1 MAQQAEQQTDN
12 FVPRSPRWDC
22 EVEVPARDASGR
34 AVPLRISNMSNGGFM
49 AESDAKP
56 AIGTVLTFELPD
68 EGEVQ
73 AEVRW
78 AIGKR
83 FGALIRQ
90 D

>member
-1 MAQQAEQQTDN
+1 MAQQAQQQNDD

-22 EVEVPARDASGR
+22 EVVVPAQDASGR
-34 AVPLRISNMSNGGFM
+34 PVPLRISNMSNGGFM
-49 AESDAKP
+49 AESDARP
-56 AIGTVLTFELPD
+56 AIGTVLTFELPG
-68 EGEVQ
+68 EGKVQ

-83 FGALIRQ
+83 FGALIHQ